1 MKDVFIHSEF
11 IKADSFLKLCGEVGS
26 GGQAKMLI
34 ADGLVKVNGELCL
47 MRGKKLFDGDTVDIY
62 GAQYRVRRI
71 NEDNESPV

>member
-34 ADGLVKVNGELCL
+34 ADGLVKVNGEVDTR
-47 MRGKKLFDGDTVDIY
+47 RGRKLYDGDIVDFKGRQIS
-62 GAQYRVRRI
+62 I
-71 NEDNESPV
+71 IK